1 MNKLNSEKSGVYDL
15 WLTLRLQID
24 RERNTDNDKDNDDS
38 DKIDKNI
45 FDRTVAAVNEQLMI
59 FVEDRV
65 KDRKP

>member
-1 MNKLNSEKSGVYDL
+1 MKKLNSEKSGVYDL

-24 RERNTDNDKDNDDS
+24 RERNTDNYQDNDDS

-59 FVEDRV
+59 FVKDRI